1 VLAVAPAQPKPGS
14 IEKQDIVFA
23 ILVDLET
30 ANAIETH
37 DGQTV
42 ISAESR
48 LIQLVIKIRHA
59 AAQEVRLCP
68 DMQTGLVIRR
78 LDKTGTLQRRAPS
91 RGAH

>member
-30 ANAIETH
+30 ANAIEPR